1 MQLERLDWLKID
13 DGELPCVL
21 AGAADTMWRLRP
33 KLFIAAVD
41 APALERMA
49 EDMKAYGYRCWR
61 HETELFN
68 PANFNRRSESVFG
81 DRSALAL
88 LAIPEEVEVDV
99 ALPGCVELS

>member
-1 MQLERLDWLKID
+1 
-13 DGELPCVL
+13 
-21 AGAADTMWRLRP
+21 MWRLRP
-33 KLFIAAVD
+33 KLFTAAVD

-49 EDMKAYGYRCWR
+49 EDVKAYGYRCWR